1 MLGRRIRE
9 ARLRKGLKVAD
20 VARALDTKW
29 QAVQEWEQGKRM
41 QGLTLALLLAL
52 GGCYASHV
60 APADAAAEAPA
71 CVELGPRGCLIDRPC
86 WCFRADGGWTCRTCA
101 SSCAGAC
108 ECVAVGGVPADRC
121 E

>member
-41 QGLTLALLLAL
+41 PRFEQGVRLVRLLGMSVEEILEDGYEPPHDAWRMFVQTHPDLSSAERRKLIAILWDDASEEPTVEAYTMLLLGLRLARRK
-52 GGCYASHV
+52 A
-60 APADAAAEAPA
+60 
-71 CVELGPRGCLIDRPC
+71 
-86 WCFRADGGWTCRTCA
+86 
-101 SSCAGAC
+101 
-108 ECVAVGGVPADRC
+108 
-121 E
+121 